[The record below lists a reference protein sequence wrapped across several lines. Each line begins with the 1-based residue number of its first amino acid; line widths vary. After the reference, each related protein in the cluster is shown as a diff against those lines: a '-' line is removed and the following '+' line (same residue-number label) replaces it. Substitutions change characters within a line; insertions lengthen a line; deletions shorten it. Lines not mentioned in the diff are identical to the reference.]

1 MIGLYI
7 GALAFG
13 GILIGVSILLGG
25 GDGDFDKDFDMSA
38 DADFDVDADID
49 VDVDVDADFGGGG
62 FDKDFDLSGSS
73 DAATAA
79 MWLPFLSMRFWTFGA
94 AGFGLVGS
102 VLHPFAPWL
111 VTLAAACF
119 TGSVA
124 GLGAAWFFRQLK
136 VNTVTASVGLK
147 QFVGREARVLLPVAP
162 GEIGKIV
169 IDDPQGQLELTART
183 QDHAAIRRGARVLIT
198 DVTDGTANVTS
209 MPTLES
215 TQQVRPPERTPQ

>member
-38 DADFDVDADID
+38 DADFDVDAD
-49 VDVDVDADFGGGG
+49 VDADIGGGG

-111 VTLAAACF
+111 ITLAAACF
-119 TGSVA
+119 TGAVA

-136 VNTVTASVGLK
+136 VNTVTGSVGLK
-147 QFVGREARVLLPVAP
+147 QFVGREARVLLAVAP
-162 GEIGKIV
+162 GGLGKIV
-169 IDDPQGQLELTART
+169 IDDAQGQLELTART
-183 QDHAAIRRGARVLIT
+183 QDVAAIRRGARVLIT
-198 DVTDGTANVTS
+198 EVTDGTANVTS

-215 TQQVRPPERTPQ
+215 TQQVRQPERTPQ